1 MLSAVCYMAL
11 GIDYLAN
18 GPFLLGFIFIGLSL
32 VSGYLAAYEWD
43 CPSFFIKTQFL
54 TNFATAKNV
63 RNSYFYTSH
72 SFLEIPDCKIMPFKV
87 RGFNDFAP

>member
-18 GPFLLGFIFIGLSL
+18 GPLLGFIFIGLSL

-43 CPSFFIKTQFL
+43 CPSFFIQTP
-54 TNFATAKNV
+54 
-63 RNSYFYTSH
+63 
-72 SFLEIPDCKIMPFKV
+72 IPDKFCDRKKCQESLFLYKPFIF
-87 RGFNDFAP
+87 GNS